1 MLEVSFAAV
10 TSAAHDQVRLSPH
23 NTRSAVA
30 EAGRND
36 CCKSHDYACYKFDI
50 GAGDPKGICMPENPQ
65 PVSAGVAV
73 PGGGGMVVL
82 MPTTHCTARRCAGA
96 AATATRTPPWPM
108 NNLTT
113 HKVLLTR
120 ATHDWVFAGLRHRGR
135 PLLHCKSRKPF

>member
-1 MLEVSFAAV
+1 MCMFPCAMNGPMGGAHKQQQAFTAMLEVSFAAV

-73 PGGGGMVVL
+73 PGGGAWW
-82 MPTTHCTARRCAGA
+82 C
-96 AATATRTPPWPM
+96 
-108 NNLTT
+108 
-113 HKVLLTR
+113 
-120 ATHDWVFAGLRHRGR
+120 
-135 PLLHCKSRKPF
+135 